1 MGGPSL
7 VFCQKHEAGK
17 TRICSHKFKAAKMC
31 RKVLGYDA
39 KALYPSTM
47 LGDMPCSKEEAQ
59 KPGNVEKFLRFLQQ
73 DKWFGS
79 AKVETE
85 VPREL

>member
-1 MGGPSL
+1 
-7 VFCQKHEAGK
+7 
-17 TRICSHKFKAAKMC
+17 MC
-31 RKVLGYDA
+31 RNVLDYDA

-47 LGDMPCSKEEAQ
+47 LGDMPCSKEVVVHWAQ

-73 DKWFGS
+73 DKWFRS
-79 AKVETE
+79 AKVEIE